1 MNILLTLYACSVV
14 VNVCAV
20 MALTSYILRGNSG
33 HGVAVRCGCAAAFML
48 SGFVGWLA
56 VAVAAVKQWH
66 DNAVAEAAAALPDV
80 GTASTA
86 KLHRWARA
94 IAAEQERREAAKQ
107 LQRQWK

>member
-1 MNILLTLYACSVV
+1 MNILLSLYACSVV

-20 MALTSYILRGNSG
+20 MALTSEILRGDSG
-33 HGVAVRCGCAAAFML
+33 HEVAVRCGCAAAFML

-66 DNAVAEAAAALPDV
+66 DNTVAEA
-80 GTASTA
+80 ASTA
-86 KLHRWARA
+86 KLQRWAREVA
-94 IAAEQERREAAKQ
+94 DEHEQERREAEKQ

>member
-1 MNILLTLYACSVV
+1 MNILLTLYACSIV

-20 MALTSYILRGNSG
+20 MTITSYILHGDSG
-33 HGVAVRCGCAAAFML
+33 HEVAVRCGCAAAFML
-48 SGFVGWLA
+48 SGFAGWLA
-56 VAVAAVKQWH
+56 VAVAMVKQWH
-66 DNAVAEAAAALPDV
+66 DNAVEEAASELPDV